1 MNYLEKIEK
10 YKALLDQQHDWPC
23 EYLFKF
29 IVPKEKRDEVLA
41 LLPDLQPS
49 ERESAEGNYIS
60 FSFNYYAPSSDL
72 VLAIYEKAA
81 LIEGL
86 IAL

>member
-1 MNYLEKIEK
+1 MDYSEQLKKHKELLESQYEF
-10 YKALLDQQHDWPC
+10 PC

-29 IVPKEKRDEVLA
+29 IVPKDKVEQVKSLFPNHQYELR
-41 LLPDLQPS
+41 PS
-49 ERESAEGNYIS
+49 KKGNYMSVSIK
-60 FSFNYYAPSSDL
+60 YEAESSDII
-72 VLAIYEKAA
+72 LAIYEKAA

>member
-1 MNYLEKIEK
+1 MSYLKKFKQHKE
-10 YKALLDQQHDWPC
+10 LLDNEYDWPA

-29 IVPKEKRDEVLA
+29 IVPREKEQAVRDLFPNHVPEVR
-41 LLPDLQPS
+41 PS
-49 ERESAEGNYIS
+49 KQGNYVS
-60 FSFNYYAPSSDL
+60 LSVSYCAESSDI

>member
-1 MNYLEKIEK
+1 VDYSEKIKRQKE
-10 YKALLDQQHDWPC
+10 LLDQEYDFPC

-29 IVPKEKRDEVLA
+29 IVPTAQVERVKA
-41 LLPDLQPS
+41 LFPNHQFELRPS
-49 ERESAEGNYIS
+49 KKGNYMSIS
-60 FSFNYYAPSSDL
+60 VRHHAESSDL

>member
-1 MNYLEKIEK
+1 LDYSDQLKRHKELLESQYEF
-10 YKALLDQQHDWPC
+10 PC

-29 IVPKEKRDEVLA
+29 IVPKDKVEQVKS
-41 LLPDLQPS
+41 LLPNHQYELRAS
-49 ERESAEGNYIS
+49 KKGNYIS
-60 FSFNYYAPSSDL
+60 VSVKHHAESADL

>member
-1 MNYLEKIEK
+1 MDYSEKFKQQKE
-10 YKALLDQQHDWPC
+10 LLDQQHDFPC

-29 IVPKEKRDEVLA
+29 IVPKAQVEKVKA
-41 LLPDLQPS
+41 LFPGHQYELRPS
-49 ERESAEGNYIS
+49 KKGNYMS
-60 FSFNYYAPSSDL
+60 VSVKHHAESSDL

>member
-1 MNYLEKIEK
+1 MDYSEK
-10 YKALLDQQHDWPC
+10 YKAQKELLDQQYDFPC

-29 IVPKEKRDEVLA
+29 IVPKAQVEQVKA
-41 LLPDLQPS
+41 LLPEHQYELRPS
-49 ERESAEGNYIS
+49 KKGTYMSVSIRHQAESSE
-60 FSFNYYAPSSDL
+60 L
-72 VLAIYEKAA
+72 VLAIYEKAS

>member
-1 MNYLEKIEK
+1 MDYSDQFKKHKE
-10 YKALLDQQHDWPC
+10 LLDNQYDFPS

-29 IVPKEKRDEVLA
+29 IVPKDKVEQVKA
-41 LLPDLQPS
+41 LIPNHQYELRPS
-49 ERESAEGNYIS
+49 KKGNYMSVSIR
-60 FSFNYYAPSSDL
+60 YVAESSDV

-86 IAL
+86 ISL

>member
-1 MNYLEKIEK
+1 MDYSEQLKKHKELLESQYEF
-10 YKALLDQQHDWPC
+10 PT

-29 IVPKEKRDEVLA
+29 IVPKDKVEQVKNLF
-41 LLPDLQPS
+41 PDHQYELRPS
-49 ERESAEGNYIS
+49 KKGNYMSVSIK
-60 FSFNYYAPSSDL
+60 YQAESSDII
-72 VLAIYEKAA
+72 LAIYEKAA

>member
-1 MNYLEKIEK
+1 MSYQKQIEK
-10 YKALLDQQHDWPC
+10 YKAILDQQHHWPC
-23 EYLFKF
+23 EYVFKF
-29 IVPKEKRDEVLA
+29 IVPKEKREEVLA
-41 LLPDLQPS
+41 LFPDLTAQ
-49 ERESAEGNYIS
+49 ERESNEGNYIS
-60 FSFNYYAPSSDL
+60 FTFNYQAPSSDM